1 MRRVNNSD
9 IYSVDF
15 TRSLPPTLKDDPEIN
30 ALGRAIAEQLQITAR
45 QIRQNIIYAR
55 IDELDEQT
63 LDILAYDLH
72 VDWYDHSYPIEVK
85 RQTIKDSVKIH
96 RRLGTKYAVE
106 TALGAV
112 FPGTRVEEWFEY
124 DGDPYTFRVIIN
136 ATENG
141 VTAAQQAAVLERVI
155 FYKNLR
161 SHLEAV
167 RFKVEKKTAVH
178 VVGYHSIGTRL
189 EVWPYLAED
198 IETSGALFVGGSL
211 SLARRLEIRPF
222 LTRNL
227 KAEARSLI
235 GGYTQYAQRLE
246 IRPKLVEAITA
257 GGKTLIGGYAQYAQR
272 LEVEPLLI
280 NHLTAG
286 AGVLTGAY
294 TRHLWKLEIQ
304 PFRKEG

>member
-1 MRRVNNSD
+1 MNDYD
-9 IYSVDF
+9 IRSVDF
-15 TRSLPPTLKDDPEIN
+15 TRSLPPPLKDDPEIN
-30 ALGRAIAEQLQITAR
+30 ALGRAIAEQLQITAK
-45 QIRQNIIYAR
+45 QIRKNIIYAR

-72 VDWYDHSYPIEVK
+72 VDWYDYSYPIEVK
-85 RQTIKDSVKIH
+85 RRTIKDSVKIH

-124 DGDPYTFRVIIN
+124 GGDPYTFRVIIN

-167 RFKVEKKTAVH
+167 RFKVEQKAAVH
-178 VVGYHSIGTRL
+178 IGGVHSIGTRL
-189 EVWPYLAED
+189 EVWPYLAGN
-198 IETSGALFVGGSL
+198 IETRGTLFVAGSL
-211 SLARRLEIRPF
+211 SFARRLEIRPF

-227 KAEARSLI
+227 TAEARTLI

-246 IRPKLVEAITA
+246 IRPKLTESVTA
-257 GGKTLIGGYAQYAQR
+257 SGKTLIGAYTQGAQR
-272 LEVEPLLI
+272 IEIEPFVI

-286 AGVLTGAY
+286 AGVLFGGY

>member
-1 MRRVNNSD
+1 VNDYD
-9 IYSVDF
+9 ICSVDF

-30 ALGRAIAEQLQITAR
+30 ALGRAIAEQLQITAK

-112 FPGTRVEEWFEY
+112 FPGTKVEEWFEY
-124 DGDPYTFRVIIN
+124 GGDPYTFRVIIN

-167 RFKVEKKTAVH
+167 RFKMEKKTTVH
-178 VVGYHSIGTRL
+178 VGGIHSIGTRL
-189 EVWPYLAED
+189 EVWPYLAEN
-198 IETSGALFVGGSL
+198 IETSGTILVGGAL
-211 SLARRLEIRPF
+211 TLARRLEIRPF
-222 LTRNL
+222 LTRNIT
-227 KAEARSLI
+227 AEARSLI
-235 GGYTQYAQRLE
+235 GGYTQYARRLE
-246 IRPKLVEAITA
+246 IRPKLVESVAA
-257 GGKTLIGGYAQYAQR
+257 NGKTLIGAYTQGAQR
-272 LEVEPLLI
+272 IEVEPFVI

>member
-1 MRRVNNSD
+1 MNNSD

-15 TRSLPPTLKDDPEIN
+15 TRSLPTTLKDDPEIN

-124 DGDPYTFRVIIN
+124 NGDPYTFRVIIN

-211 SLARRLEIRPF
+211 SLARRLGVRPV
-222 LTRNL
+222 LARNL

-246 IRPKLVEAITA
+246 IRPKLVEEITA

>member
-1 MRRVNNSD
+1 MNNSD

-141 VTAAQQAAVLERVI
+141 VTAEQQAAVLERVI

-198 IETSGALFVGGSL
+198 IETSGTLFVGGSL

-257 GGKTLIGGYAQYAQR
+257 EGKTLIGGYAQYAQR

>member
-1 MRRVNNSD
+1 MRNVNEHD
-9 IYSVDF
+9 LYSVDF

-30 ALGRAIAEQLQITAR
+30 ALGRAIAGQLQITAQ
-45 QIRQNIIYAR
+45 QIRRNIIYAR

-124 DGDPYTFRVIIN
+124 GGDPYTFRVIIN

-161 SHLEAV
+161 SMSAAFTLSGPGWRFGRILRRTSKRAELCSSPVLCPLRAV
-167 RFKVEKKTAVH
+167 WK
-178 VVGYHSIGTRL
+178 S
-189 EVWPYLAED
+189 
-198 IETSGALFVGGSL
+198 
-211 SLARRLEIRPF
+211 
-222 LTRNL
+222 
-227 KAEARSLI
+227 ARS
-235 GGYTQYAQRLE
+235 
-246 IRPKLVEAITA
+246 
-257 GGKTLIGGYAQYAQR
+257 
-272 LEVEPLLI
+272 
-280 NHLTAG
+280 
-286 AGVLTGAY
+286 
-294 TRHLWKLEIQ
+294 
-304 PFRKEG
+304 

>member
-1 MRRVNNSD
+1 MRNVNEYD
-9 IYSVDF
+9 LYSVDF

-30 ALGRAIAEQLQITAR
+30 ALGRAIAGQLQITAQ
-45 QIRQNIIYAR
+45 QIRRNIIYAR

-124 DGDPYTFRVIIN
+124 GGDPYTFRVIIN

-167 RFKVEKKTAVH
+167 RFKMEKKTTVH
-178 VVGYHSIGTRL
+178 VGGIHSIGTRL
-189 EVWPYLAED
+189 EVWPYLAEN
-198 IETSGALFVGGSL
+198 IETGGTLFVAGSL
-211 SLARRLEIRPF
+211 SIARRLEIRPF
-222 LTRNL
+222 LTRNMR
-227 KAEARSLI
+227 AEARSMI
-235 GGYTQYAQRLE
+235 GR
-246 IRPKLVEAITA
+246 
-257 GGKTLIGGYAQYAQR
+257 YAQYAHR
-272 LEVEPLLI
+272 IKIDPFLI

>member
-1 MRRVNNSD
+1 MNDND

-15 TRSLPPTLKDDPEIN
+15 TRSLPPPLKDDPEIN
-30 ALGRAIAEQLQITAR
+30 ALGRVIAEQLQITAQ
-45 QIRQNIIYAR
+45 QIRRNIIYPR

-72 VDWYDHSYPIEVK
+72 VDWYDYSYPVEVK
-85 RQTIKDSVKIH
+85 RRTIKDSVKIH

-124 DGDPYTFRVIIN
+124 GGDPYTFRVIIN

-167 RFKVEKKTAVH
+167 RFKVEKKATVH
-178 VVGYHSIGTRL
+178 VGGIHSIGTRL
-189 EVWPYLAED
+189 EVWPYLAEN
-198 IETSGALFVGGSL
+198 IETRGTLFAAGSL
-211 SLARRLEIRPF
+211 SFARRLEIRPF
-222 LTRNL
+222 LTRNMT
-227 KAEARSLI
+227 AEAKTMI
-235 GGYTQYAQRLE
+235 GGYTRYVRRLE
-246 IRPKLVEAITA
+246 IRPKLVESVAA
-257 GGKTLIGGYAQYAQR
+257 NGETLIGAYTQRAQR
-272 LEVEPLLI
+272 IEVEPFII

-286 AGVLTGAY
+286 AGVMFGGY

>member
-1 MRRVNNSD
+1 MRNVNEYD
-9 IYSVDF
+9 LYSVDF

-30 ALGRAIAEQLQITAR
+30 ALGRAIAGQLQITAQ
-45 QIRQNIIYAR
+45 QIRRNIIYAR

-124 DGDPYTFRVIIN
+124 GGDPYTFRVIIN

-167 RFKVEKKTAVH
+167 RFKMEKKTTVH
-178 VVGYHSIGTRL
+178 VGGIHSIGTRL
-189 EVWPYLAED
+189 EVWPYLAEN
-198 IETSGALFVGGSL
+198 IETGGTLFVAGSL
-211 SLARRLEIRPF
+211 SIARRLEIRPF
-222 LTRNL
+222 LTRNMR
-227 KAEARSLI
+227 AEARSM
-235 GGYTQYAQRLE
+235 
-246 IRPKLVEAITA
+246 
-257 GGKTLIGGYAQYAQR
+257 IGGYAQYAHR
-272 LEVEPLLI
+272 IKIDPFLI

>member
-1 MRRVNNSD
+1 MNNND
-9 IYSVDF
+9 IYSIDF
-15 TRSLPPTLKDDPEIN
+15 TRSLPPVLKDDPKMI

>member
-1 MRRVNNSD
+1 MNNSD

-124 DGDPYTFRVIIN
+124 NGDPYTFRVIIN

-257 GGKTLIGGYAQYAQR
+257 GGKTLVGGYAQYAQR

>member
-1 MRRVNNSD
+1 MNNSD

-15 TRSLPPTLKDDPEIN
+15 TRSLPTTLKDDPEIN

-198 IETSGALFVGGSL
+198 IETSGTLFVGGSL

-235 GGYTQYAQRLE
+235 GGYTQYAQRPE
-246 IRPKLVEAITA
+246 IRPKLVEASRQA
-257 GGKTLIGGYAQYAQR
+257 GKR
-272 LEVEPLLI
+272 
-280 NHLTAG
+280 
-286 AGVLTGAY
+286 
-294 TRHLWKLEIQ
+294 
-304 PFRKEG
+304 

>member
-1 MRRVNNSD
+1 MNNSD

-198 IETSGALFVGGSL
+198 IETSGTLFVGGSL

-235 GGYTQYAQRLE
+235 GGYT
-246 IRPKLVEAITA
+246 
-257 GGKTLIGGYAQYAQR
+257 QYAQR

>member
-72 VDWYDHSYPIEVK
+72 VDWYDHSYPIQVK

-178 VVGYHSIGTRL
+178 VVGYHSIGTRM

-198 IETSGALFVGGSL
+198 IETSGTLFVGGSL

-227 KAEARSLI
+227 TAEARSLI

>member
-1 MRRVNNSD
+1 MNDYD
-9 IYSVDF
+9 IRSVDF

-30 ALGRAIAEQLQITAR
+30 ALGRAIAEQLQITAQ

-72 VDWYDHSYPIEVK
+72 VDWYDYSYPIEVK
-85 RQTIKDSVKIH
+85 RRTIKDSVKIH

-124 DGDPYTFRVIIN
+124 EGDPYTFRVIIN

-167 RFKVEKKTAVH
+167 RFKVEKKAAVH
-178 VVGYHSIGTRL
+178 IGGVHSIGTRL
-189 EVWPYLAED
+189 EVWPYLAGN
-198 IETSGALFVGGSL
+198 IETRGTMFVAGSL
-211 SLARRLEIRPF
+211 SFARRLEIRPF

-227 KAEARSLI
+227 TAEARTLI

-246 IRPKLVEAITA
+246 IRPKLTESVTA
-257 GGKTLIGGYAQYAQR
+257 SGKTLIGAYTQGAQR
-272 LEVEPLLI
+272 IEIEPFVI

-286 AGVLTGAY
+286 AGVLFSGY

>member
-1 MRRVNNSD
+1 MNNSD

>member
-1 MRRVNNSD
+1 MNNSD

-198 IETSGALFVGGSL
+198 IETSGTLFVGGSL

-227 KAEARSLI
+227 KAEVRSLI

>member
-72 VDWYDHSYPIEVK
+72 VDWYDHSYPIQVK

-124 DGDPYTFRVIIN
+124 NGDPYTFRVIIN

-198 IETSGALFVGGSL
+198 IETSGTLFVGGSL

>member
-1 MRRVNNSD
+1 MNNSD

-30 ALGRAIAEQLQITAR
+30 ALGWAIAEQLQITAR

-198 IETSGALFVGGSL
+198 IETSGTLFVGGSL

>member
-198 IETSGALFVGGSL
+198 IETSGTLFVGGSL

-235 GGYTQYAQRLE
+235 GGYT
-246 IRPKLVEAITA
+246 
-257 GGKTLIGGYAQYAQR
+257 QYAQR

>member
-1 MRRVNNSD
+1 MNDND

-15 TRSLPPTLKDDPEIN
+15 TRSLPPPLKNDPEMN
-30 ALGRAIAEQLQITAR
+30 ALGRVIAEQLQITAR

>member
-1 MRRVNNSD
+1 MNNSD

-55 IDELDEQT
+55 IDELDERT

-124 DGDPYTFRVIIN
+124 DGDPYTFRAIIN

>member
-1 MRRVNNSD
+1 MNDND

-15 TRSLPPTLKDDPEIN
+15 TRSLPPTLKNDPEMN
-30 ALGRAIAEQLQITAR
+30 ALGRVIAEQLQITAR

-124 DGDPYTFRVIIN
+124 GGDPYTFRVIIN

-178 VVGYHSIGTRL
+178 VVGYHSIGTRM

-198 IETSGALFVGGSL
+198 IETSGTLFVGGSL

-227 KAEARSLI
+227 KAEARPPI

>member
-1 MRRVNNSD
+1 MNNSD

-30 ALGRAIAEQLQITAR
+30 ALGRAIAEQLQDTA
-45 QIRQNIIYAR
+45 QQFKKNIIYAR

-124 DGDPYTFRVIIN
+124 NGDPYTFRVIIN

-198 IETSGALFVGGSL
+198 IETSGTLFVGGSL

>member
-1 MRRVNNSD
+1 MNDND

-15 TRSLPPTLKDDPEIN
+15 TRSLPPTLKNDPEMN
-30 ALGRAIAEQLQITAR
+30 ALGRVIAEQLQITAR

-72 VDWYDHSYPIEVK
+72 VDWYDHSYPIQVK

-124 DGDPYTFRVIIN
+124 NGDPYTFRVIIN

-198 IETSGALFVGGSL
+198 IETSGTLFVGGSL

>member
-1 MRRVNNSD
+1 MNDYD
-9 IYSVDF
+9 IRSVDF
-15 TRSLPPTLKDDPEIN
+15 TRSLPPPLKDDPEIN

-72 VDWYDHSYPIEVK
+72 VDWYDYSYPIEVK
-85 RQTIKDSVKIH
+85 RRTIKDSVKIH

-124 DGDPYTFRVIIN
+124 GGDPYTFRVIIN

-167 RFKVEKKTAVH
+167 RFKVEKKTTVH
-178 VVGYHSIGTRL
+178 VGGFHSIGTRL
-189 EVWPYLAED
+189 EVWPYLAGN
-198 IETSGALFVGGSL
+198 IETRGSLFVAGTL
-211 SLARRLEIRPF
+211 SFARRLEIRPF

-227 KAEARSLI
+227 TAEARTLI

-246 IRPKLVEAITA
+246 IRPKLVEEVTA
-257 GGKTLIGGYAQYAQR
+257 EGTALIGAYTQGTQR
-272 LEVEPLLI
+272 IEIEPFLI
-280 NHLTAG
+280 NHLTAN
-286 AGVLTGAY
+286 AELNTGAY

>member
-1 MRRVNNSD
+1 MNEND
-9 IYSVDF
+9 LYSVDF

-124 DGDPYTFRVIIN
+124 NGDPYTFRVIIN

-178 VVGYHSIGTRL
+178 VVGYHSIGTRM

-198 IETSGALFVGGSL
+198 IETSGTLFVGGSL

>member
-1 MRRVNNSD
+1 MNDYD
-9 IYSVDF
+9 IRSADF
-15 TRSLPPTLKDDPEIN
+15 TRSLPPPLKDDPEIN

-72 VDWYDHSYPIEVK
+72 VDWYDYSYPIEVK
-85 RQTIKDSVKIH
+85 RRTIKDSVKIH

-124 DGDPYTFRVIIN
+124 GGDPYTFRVIIN

-167 RFKVEKKTAVH
+167 RFKVEKKTTVH
-178 VVGYHSIGTRL
+178 VGGFHSIGTRL
-189 EVWPYLAED
+189 EVWPYLAGN
-198 IETSGALFVGGSL
+198 IETRGTLFVAGSL
-211 SLARRLEIRPF
+211 SFARRLEIRPF
-222 LTRNL
+222 MTRNL
-227 KAEARSLI
+227 TAEARTLI

-246 IRPKLVEAITA
+246 IRPKLTESVTA
-257 GGKTLIGGYAQYAQR
+257 NGKALIGAYTQGAQR
-272 LEVEPLLI
+272 IEIEPFVI

-286 AGVLTGAY
+286 AGVLFGGY

>member
-1 MRRVNNSD
+1 MNNSD

-15 TRSLPPTLKDDPEIN
+15 TRSLPTTLKDDPEIN

>member
-1 MRRVNNSD
+1 MNNSD

-45 QIRQNIIYAR
+45 QIKQNIIYAR

-198 IETSGALFVGGSL
+198 IETSGTLFVGGSL

>member
-1 MRRVNNSD
+1 MQNVNEYD
-9 IYSVDF
+9 LYSVDF

-30 ALGRAIAEQLQITAR
+30 ALGRAIAGQLQITAQ
-45 QIRQNIIYAR
+45 QIRRNIIYAR

-124 DGDPYTFRVIIN
+124 GGDPYTFRVIIN

-167 RFKVEKKTAVH
+167 RFKMEKKTTVH
-178 VVGYHSIGTRL
+178 VGGIHSIGTRL
-189 EVWPYLAED
+189 EVWPYLAEN
-198 IETSGALFVGGSL
+198 IETGGTLFVAGSL
-211 SLARRLEIRPF
+211 SIARRLEIRPF
-222 LTRNL
+222 LTRNMR
-227 KAEARSLI
+227 AEARSM
-235 GGYTQYAQRLE
+235 
-246 IRPKLVEAITA
+246 
-257 GGKTLIGGYAQYAQR
+257 IGGYAQYAHR
-272 LEVEPLLI
+272 IKIDPFLI

-286 AGVLTGAY
+286 AGVLSGAY